1 MEGQNGK
8 GLPAKRMS
16 RPVYYPES
24 RVKITSPFYLL
35 SCTCGFRSWS
45 LLGEGMICPKC
56 GAYIPGPNDSE
67 NKKELKSGEI

>member
-16 RPVYYPES
+16 RPVYYPEG

-35 SCTCGFRSWS
+35 SCTCGFRMWS
-45 LLGEGMICPKC
+45 VLGELTPCPNC
-56 GAYIPGPNDSE
+56 GKMMKREERA
-67 NKKELKSGEI
+67 SGST

>member
-16 RPVYYPES
+16 RHVYYPES

-35 SCTCGFRSWS
+35 SCTCGLRMWS
-45 LLGEGMICPKC
+45 VLGELTPCPNC
-56 GAYIPGPNDSE
+56 GKMMKRE
-67 NKKELKSGEI
+67 E